1 MKDGAMKSCV
11 AMVCIVAM
19 YGIYIFG
26 TPNPVDGVLFG
37 SVMVAIGALAGV
49 SLRSSAETAKK
60 G

>member
-1 MKDGAMKSCV
+1 MKDGATLKMT
-11 AMVCIVAM
+11 AMGSVVAM

-26 TPNPVDGVLFG
+26 MPNPADGLLFG
-37 SVMVAIGALAGV
+37 SIMVAIGALAGV

>member
-1 MKDGAMKSCV
+1 MKDGATLKMT
-11 AMVCIVAM
+11 AMGSIVAM

-26 TPNPVDGVLFG
+26 TPDPVDGLLFG
-37 SVMVAIGALAGV
+37 SIMVAIGALAGV

>member
-1 MKDGAMKSCV
+1 LKACFAIGAEV
-11 AMVCIVAM
+11 AV

-26 TPNPVDGVLFG
+26 HVAAGEPIPNGPVFVGVCT
-37 SVMVAIGALAGV
+37 SIAALAGV